1 MKLLFIAAVIILFSL
16 QASSQVYIGKSRLD
30 SLQGVKYITATLQVS
45 YWQGKS
51 TAKDYAIDIGDAEK
65 SKLIING
72 ESQKIKGLTHLL
84 AIFDKEGWEPLN
96 ISFIPFDMAR
106 SGNSAYASAL
116 LYTIVF
122 KKLEDDR

>member
-1 MKLLFIAAVIILFSL
+1 MKALFIATVIIFLCFT
-16 QASSQVYIGKSRLD
+16 ASSQVYVGTKLLD
-30 SLQGVKYITATLQVS
+30 SLQSVRYITATLQIS

-84 AIFDKEGWEPLN
+84 AIFDNEGWEPLSV
-96 ISFIPFDMAR
+96 SFIPFDMAR
-106 SGNSAYASAL
+106 SGNNTYASEL

-122 KKLEDDR
+122 KKPGDDR